1 MKKLIFLS
9 VFLFSTLVYG
19 EWSQVSFND
28 DTTMYID
35 PQTIKKT
42 GDLVQVSQM
51 MSFPTGS
58 KSPDG
63 KVSYKSSITTEEY
76 DCKKGLS
83 RSLSFKWY
91 SDVKGTGK
99 VVYED
104 KHTYDFSK
112 FTKLVDGS
120 LLNSVRKRVCEK

>member
-1 MKKLIFLS
+1 MKNYFLVILLS
-9 VFLFSTLVYG
+9 TSTLVYG
-19 EWSQVSFND
+19 EWSQVSLND
-28 DTTMYID
+28 ETTMYID

-76 DCKKGLS
+76 DCKKGTS
-83 RSLSFKWY
+83 RTLSFKWY
-91 SDVKGTGK
+91 SDIKGTGK

-112 FTKLVDGS
+112 STKLVDGS
-120 LLNSVRKRVCEK
+120 ILNSVRKKVC